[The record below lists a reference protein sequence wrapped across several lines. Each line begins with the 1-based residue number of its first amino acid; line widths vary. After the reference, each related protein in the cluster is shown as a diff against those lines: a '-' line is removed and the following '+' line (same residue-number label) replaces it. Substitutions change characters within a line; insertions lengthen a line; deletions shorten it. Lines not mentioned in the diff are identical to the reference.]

1 MEKYIFN
8 WKTALLIGVL
18 LLIGGCSSKSNAVYE
33 ESIQKGLDAIAE
45 DNFSKAEGL
54 FEMATKAKEKD
65 PKAKA
70 LLNQVQ
76 LILKSDDLMKENK
89 IDEALKSLEQSIEVE
104 EGSKVIVSKARD
116 KKEVLLSHQKGQ
128 THYNTLLTD
137 AKNLTQSGDYQKA
150 NGKLDELLKA
160 DLSQFAS
167 IKDEATKLKESN
179 NTIIR
184 NAEVAQ
190 AQKNAQAQQN
200 AQAQK
205 NAQAQNAQAQKVAQ
219 AQKEAQAKVAAA
231 EKEAKKDI
239 QPNTLSAD
247 DVVVHY
253 SILANGELELLS
265 QSIIL
270 KVGQRLVLT
279 RDDHNK
285 ISERTMFSSD
295 GVIDTFHN
303 TNGFIA
309 IAPGTTDISILPGD
323 DWDRSKVITVTVIN

>member
-1 MEKYIFN
+1 MIKYSLN
-8 WKTALLIGVL
+8 LKTALLIGVL
-18 LLIGGCSSKSNAVYE
+18 LLIGGCSSKSNEVYQD
-33 ESIQKGLDAIAE
+33 SIQKGLDAIAE

-54 FEMATKAKEKD
+54 FEMATEAKEKD

-70 LLNQVQ
+70 LLNQAQ
-76 LILKSDDLMKENK
+76 LILKSDDLVKENK

-104 EGSKVIVSKARD
+104 EGSKVIGSKARD
-116 KKEVLLSHQKGQ
+116 KKEALLTHQESK

-150 NGKLDELLKA
+150 NGKLEELLKA

-184 NAEVAQ
+184 NAEIAQ
-190 AQKNAQAQQN
+190 AQKNAQAQKD
-200 AQAQK
+200 AQTR
-205 NAQAQNAQAQKVAQ
+205 KVAQ
-219 AQKEAQAKVAAA
+219 AQRDAQAKVVAA

-247 DVVVHY
+247 DVVIHY
-253 SILANGELELLS
+253 TILENRELELLTRS
-265 QSIIL
+265 VIL

-285 ISERTMFSSD
+285 ILERTMFSSD
-295 GVIDTFHN
+295 GIIDTFNN

-309 IAPGTTDISILPGD
+309 IAPGTTDITIIPD
-323 DWDRSKVITVTVIN
+323 ENWENSKVINVTVIN

>member
-8 WKTALLIGVL
+8 WKTALLLGAL
-18 LLIGGCSSKSNAVYE
+18 LLIGGCNSKSNAVYE

-54 FEMATKAKEKD
+54 FEMATEAKEKD

-76 LILKSDDLMKENK
+76 LILKSDDLVKENK

-104 EGSKVIVSKARD
+104 KGSKVIVSKARD
-116 KKEVLLSHQKGQ
+116 KKEALLTHQEGQ

-150 NGKLDELLKA
+150 NGKLDELLSA

-205 NAQAQNAQAQKVAQ
+205 VTQ

-247 DVVVHY
+247 DVVIHY

-285 ISERTMFSSD
+285 ITERTMFNSD

>member
-8 WKTALLIGVL
+8 WKTVLLIGAL
-18 LLIGGCSSKSNAVYE
+18 LLIGGCSSKSNAVYQD
-33 ESIQKGLDAIAE
+33 SIQKGLDAIAE

-54 FEMATKAKEKD
+54 FEMATEAKGKD
-65 PKAKA
+65 LQAKA
-70 LLNQVQ
+70 YLKQVL
-76 LILKSDDLMKENK
+76 LILKSDDLVKENK
-89 IDEALKSLEQSIEVE
+89 IDEALKTLEKSIDVE
-104 EGSKVIVSKARD
+104 EGSKVIGSKARD
-116 KKEVLLSHQKGQ
+116 KKEALLTQQESQ

-184 NAEVAQ
+184 NAEIAQ
-190 AQKNAQAQQN
+190 AQKNAQAQKD
-200 AQAQK
+200 AQT
-205 NAQAQNAQAQKVAQ
+205 QKVAQ
-219 AQKEAQAKVAAA
+219 AQKEAQERVVTA

-247 DVVVHY
+247 DVVIHY
-253 SILANGELELLS
+253 SILENRELELLTRS
-265 QSIIL
+265 VIL

-285 ISERTMFSSD
+285 ILERTMFNSD
-295 GVIDTFHN
+295 GIIDTFNN

-309 IAPGTTDISILPGD
+309 IAPGTTDITVIPD
-323 DWDRSKVITVTVIN
+323 ENWENSKVINVTVIN